1 MINLAD
7 VPEEDLGQTQKEIRH
22 HVIERGW
29 NALIPYKGSAH
40 YFLTRPDGKELH
52 IFSSTPPTTSYA
64 SGHLANDKF
73 ATYGVVK
80 QSNVPQLDTIKIGEY
95 DTLDEALAFIKKE
108 GTVVVKPID
117 GGHGNGITLNVTSEE
132 QLKEAI
138 VIGLKATNN
147 VRSVLVQKQY
157 THDNIHDLRILYIG
171 YEYAAG
177 IQRVAARVYGD
188 GTHTIEELI
197 EIENATDRRGRAY
210 YAPLATINVAKAIQ
224 YLKDK
229 MKNIPADGEEVQVL
243 GIANYGAG
251 GETVDVTD
259 DLPDWLIEYGR
270 QVAVACGLAVAGVDF
285 MLAKFPKKSHTND
298 DLDVAMTEVNKA
310 PLLTMH
316 DTPTSG
322 VSRHVMSRYMDYL
335 ESL

>member
-1 MINLAD
+1 MIDLRD
-7 VPEEDLGQTQKEIRH
+7 VSEEDLGQTQKEIRR

-29 NALIPYKGSAH
+29 KALIPYKGSAH

-52 IFSSTPPTTSYA
+52 IFSSTPSTTSYA
-64 SGHLANDKF
+64 AGHLANDKF
-73 ATYGVVK
+73 ATYGVV
-80 QSNVPQLDTIKIGEY
+80 QQTDVPQLDTIKVNE
-95 DTLDEALAFIKKE
+95 DDSLDEALEFIKKE

-117 GGHGNGITLNVTSEE
+117 GGHGNGITLNVTNETE
-132 QLKEAI
+132 LKEAI
-138 VIGLKATNN
+138 TIGLKATNN

-157 THDNIHDLRILYIG
+157 AHDTIYDLRILYIG
-171 YEYAAG
+171 YEYAAA

-188 GTHTIEELI
+188 GLHTIQELI

-210 YAPLATINVAKAIQ
+210 YAQLATINVEKATR
-224 YLKDK
+224 YLKDA
-229 MKNIPADGEEVQVL
+229 MKTVPADGEEVQVL

-251 GETVDVTD
+251 GETIDVTD
-259 DLPDWLIEYGR
+259 DIPDWLIEYGR
-270 QVAVACGLAVAGVDF
+270 QVAVSCGLAVAGVDF
-285 MLAKFPKKSHTND
+285 MLAQFPKKEHTND

-322 VSRHVMSRYMDYL
+322 ISRGVMSKYMDYL
-335 ESL
+335 ASL